1 MNGLRLFRIEARR
14 SVALWLAPLVIGA
27 AWLLARNDLALGVI
41 LWPHNS
47 VLARDSVFFAGPLA
61 AGAGAWM
68 AGRDRRHGMGELLFT
83 TPHVRPVRDA
93 LIWLATGLWIVAAYL
108 LAGVIILG
116 FTALRASWGE
126 PVLWPLATGFLA
138 LLTCA
143 ALGYLL
149 GRTFSSRFTAP
160 LVAVGVFLV
169 QIGVGYILL
178 SNWLGMPG
186 WLAALSPIVPVHSSV
201 WYGVR
206 PNIGPGQ
213 SLFFLG
219 LTGLILALLAA
230 HDVRDARGRVAGA
243 GAILLPAAVMLA
255 GVGLLR
261 DVPAVSL
268 SETSWSPRWSMIPYE
283 PVCDGEPVAV
293 CVHPAYR
300 AVLPDLVPAVES
312 MTEPLAGASGAPR
325 RVEQAPEMPLNLTG
339 PLAGESSAPQVI
351 PIRISTYTW
360 AGFNATYDVAAG
372 LVSEQPDSRLND
384 AQAAIK
390 AWLLRRAGV
399 EIDCSGRA
407 QVLVGRSVFTA
418 EQCAAAARFAEL
430 DGEVQRRWFETQLP
444 ALRKGQLGPELLP

>member
-1 MNGLRLFRIEARR
+1 M
-14 SVALWLAPLVIGA
+14 
-27 AWLLARNDLALGVI
+27 
-41 LWPHNS
+41 
-47 VLARDSVFFAGPLA
+47 
-61 AGAGAWM
+61 
-68 AGRDRRHGMGELLFT
+68 
-83 TPHVRPVRDA
+83 
-93 LIWLATGLWIVAAYL
+93 
-108 LAGVIILG
+108 
-116 FTALRASWGE
+116 
-126 PVLWPLATGFLA
+126 
-138 LLTCA
+138 
-143 ALGYLL
+143 
-149 GRTFSSRFTAP
+149 
-160 LVAVGVFLV
+160 
-169 QIGVGYILL
+169 
-178 SNWLGMPG
+178 
-186 WLAALSPIVPVHSSV
+186 
-201 WYGVR
+201 R

-399 EIDCSGRA
+399 EIDCSGRT